1 MHNVNS
7 YMDKIIQQYNFLI
20 SNIMETQLS
29 KRSKLEKINNNLV
42 VIGEESVR
50 KISSLEEAIRNIKI
64 QLEN

>member
-1 MHNVNS
+1 
-7 YMDKIIQQYNFLI
+7 MDKIIQQYNFLI